1 MRRWLPPFVLAGI
14 VLAPAPTPA
23 ADHRNLEEDNP
34 ITVEDAFVIAFRS
47 IEQQPVFRYER
58 GGERG
63 EVFTLEP
70 ELKWGFM
77 KNAQVEIAAPL
88 FIGSGDRDG
97 SGNLKVE
104 ALYNFNLESLLVPA
118 TALRVGFEFPSGEDA
133 SGVDSTVRWIFTKGF
148 ARGRAHLNA
157 GFTNIGEPGPRE
169 RAYVYQMVLGADHP
183 ADFGVL
189 PIAVGLD
196 NLVMVDVVV
205 QRAALDQ
212 EDPLVLAEAG
222 LRHQVNPWMLLTF
235 GMGLGIAGE
244 TPDVQV
250 TVGYQYTFAAF

>member
-1 MRRWLPPFVLAGI
+1 MKRRLATLGFAALLVI
-14 VLAPAPTPA
+14 PSISPA

-70 ELKWGFM
+70 ELKWGLM
-77 KNAQVEIAAPL
+77 KNAQVEVAAPF
-88 FIGSGDRDG
+88 FIGPGERKG
-97 SGNLKVE
+97 SGSIKVE
-104 ALYNFNLESLLVPA
+104 GLYNFNLETALVPA
-118 TALRVGFEFPSGEDA
+118 TALRLGLELPSGKDA
-133 SGVDSTVRWIFTKGF
+133 SGVDSTVKGIVTKGF
-148 ARGRAHLNA
+148 ARGRVHLNA
-157 GFTNIGEPGPRE
+157 GFSNIGDPGLLE
-169 RAYVYQMVLGADHP
+169 RAWIYQVVVGADHP
-183 ADFGVL
+183 ADFGLL

-205 QRAALDQ
+205 QRAALVGG
-212 EDPLVLAEAG
+212 DPLVLGEAG
-222 LRHQVNPWMLLTF
+222 LRHQVNPWTLLTF
-235 GMGLGIAGE
+235 GLGLGIAGQA
-244 TPDVQV
+244 PDVQA